1 MKQPTRLTIFIML
14 MLLLSGCSLTPPLT
28 QKEKIKFLQP
38 PTPYINA
45 TAYSDAL
52 GHLGTMLEAY
62 NHPSD
67 IYVIQGRH
75 VINKTACKNLP
86 LDITDMMKTAVN
98 KVGGNVRYTKF
109 DPDYMIGE
117 VQTGNPN
124 LQRKLPVVVLEG
136 AITECDENLD
146 SQGFGVDADVMFGG
160 GSTET
165 DVGVGGDKEVA
176 YSRIALDLHLMDYAT
191 QTLIPRKQT
200 AMAVDVWSLDK
211 SYNFGFQVNGSG
223 LGLDGR
229 RKVTQGKHDAVRILV
244 ELSTL
249 QLLGRL
255 FEVPYWRCI
264 PGAEPDPVV
273 IKMVRKNFESV
284 ATETQIST
292 IQVLLKRHGYQL
304 DMTSKIDSKTLAAIG
319 QYANDIDEYIDR
331 KIGPDLYCHLFL
343 NMPLGTVSAK
353 KPVPSDEIY
362 ENQSLNMPSDS
373 LPIDLHAALIYS
385 PQWSPQPLRLKSG
398 GRMMSGDRYKFLI
411 MPEQDCFLYIF
422 QSDAK
427 NQLNMLFPMD
437 SFCNVQVDNHNPVK
451 GQSAYALPGP
461 ESSFILDEQKGVE
474 RIYIIAT
481 PEADIKLE
489 ELGRRL
495 NKTTE
500 ETTRKR
506 IGNELMSY
514 LDTKELTRATLPGVT
529 FTMDDEGG
537 SRVKVNADK
546 LQTSKERVYLLEFEH
561 R

>member
-1 MKQPTRLTIFIML
+1 MKPKIKMGIFLIL
-14 MLLLSGCSLTPPLT
+14 MLLLGGCSMTPRLT
-28 QKEKIKFLQP
+28 QKEKNQFLQSP
-38 PTPYINA
+38 IPYAKA

-52 GHLGTMLEAY
+52 GHLGIMLEAY
-62 NHPSD
+62 NHPSQL
-67 IYVIQGRH
+67 YVIQGRH

-124 LQRKLPVVVLEG
+124 LQRKLPIVVLEG

-146 SQGFGVDADVMFGG
+146 SSGFGVDADVMFGG

-165 DVGVGGDKEVA
+165 DVGAGGDKEVA
-176 YSRIALDLHLMDYAT
+176 RSRIALDLHLMDYAT

-200 AMAVDVWSLDK
+200 AIAVDVWSLDK

-229 RKVTQGKHDAVRILV
+229 RKITQGKHDAVRILV

-273 IKMVRKNFESV
+273 IKMVRKDFENVSS
-284 ATETQIST
+284 ETQIST
-292 IQVLLKRHGYQL
+292 IQALLKRHGYQL
-304 DMTSKIDSKTLAAIG
+304 TVTGKIDRKTLAAID
-319 QYANDIDEYIDR
+319 QYATDIDENIDR

-343 NMPLGTVSAK
+343 NMPLARESVK
-353 KPVPSDEIY
+353 KSVTSDSMSKNEST
-362 ENQSLNMPSDS
+362 ELSSDS
-373 LPIDLHAALIYS
+373 LPIELHAALIYS
-385 PQWSPQPLRLKSG
+385 PRWSPHPLRLRSG

-411 MPEQDCFLYIF
+411 MPEKDCFLYIF
-422 QSDAK
+422 QSDAA
-427 NQLNMLFPMD
+427 NQLSMLFPME
-437 SFCNVQVDNHNPVK
+437 SFGGVQVDNLNPVK
-451 GQSAYALPGP
+451 GQSAFALPGP
-461 ESSFILDEQKGVE
+461 ESSFILDKQKGIE
-474 RIYIIAT
+474 RIYVIAA
-481 PEADIKLE
+481 PEADTKLE

-495 NKTTE
+495 NKSNH
-500 ETTRKR
+500 ETACNR
-506 IGNELMSY
+506 IGAELIEY
-514 LDTKELTRATLPGVT
+514 LDTKELTRATLPGAT
-529 FTMDDEGG
+529 FTMDGNGG
-537 SRVKVNADK
+537 SEVKIDADK
-546 LQTSKERVYLLEFEH
+546 LQTSKKRVYLLEFEH